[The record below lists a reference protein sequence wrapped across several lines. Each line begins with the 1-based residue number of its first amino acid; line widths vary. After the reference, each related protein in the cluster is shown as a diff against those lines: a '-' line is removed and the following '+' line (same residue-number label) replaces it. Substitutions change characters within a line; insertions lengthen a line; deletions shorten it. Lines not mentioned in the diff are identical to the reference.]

1 MFHATLWMIGA
12 LTSFCL
18 MAIGA
23 RELNGPIGVFQILFF
38 RSIVGLLV
46 LLPILSL
53 SSFASNAL
61 SKKGRFSF
69 PKRIKLHVVR
79 NLFHF
84 AGQYGWFLGIGLLP
98 LATVFAI
105 EFTVPFWTIIISYL
119 FLKESITVKKVI
131 AVFLGILGVIV
142 IVQPSLD
149 VAHYASL
156 IVLGAAICYAFSHV
170 ATKSLSNTESP
181 ITIIFMMCLIQAPL
195 GLLLFIEGWT
205 APVGIQWLWLV
216 IIGITALS
224 AHYCMTK
231 AMQHAEVTF
240 VVTMDMFRLPLI
252 SIIGVLLYS
261 ESFSAALIIGML
273 LIVTG
278 NSLNIYS
285 RKKDK
290 GSIAR

>member
-1 MFHATLWMIGA
+1 MIGA

-18 MAIGA
+18 IAIGA
-23 RELNGPIGVFQILFF
+23 RELNSQIGVFQILFF

-46 LLPILSL
+46 LLPIIFLSNF
-53 SSFASNAL
+53 S
-61 SKKGRFSF
+61 SKKSNFLF
-69 PKRIKLHVVR
+69 PKRIKLHLVR

-84 AGQYGWFLGIGLLP
+84 TGQYGWFLGIGLLP

-131 AVFLGILGVIV
+131 AVLLGILGVIV

-205 APVGIQWLWLV
+205 TPVGIQWLWLV
-216 IIGITALS
+216 IIGVTALS

-252 SIIGVLLYS
+252 SLIGVLLYA
-261 ESFSAALIIGML
+261 EHFSVALILGML
-273 LIVTG
+273 LIVAG
-278 NSLNIYS
+278 NSVNIYG
-285 RKKDK
+285 KKK
-290 GSIAR
+290 RS

>member
-23 RELNGPIGVFQILFF
+23 RELNSQIGVFQILFF

-46 LLPILSL
+46 LLPIISLSNFSSKK
-53 SSFASNAL
+53 SSFAY
-61 SKKGRFSF
+61 
-69 PKRIKLHVVR
+69 PKRIKLHLVR

-105 EFTVPFWTIIISYL
+105 EFTTPFWTIIISYL

-131 AVFLGILGVIV
+131 AVLLGILGVIV

-205 APVGIQWLWLV
+205 TPIGIQWLWLI
-216 IIGITALS
+216 IIGVTALS

-231 AMQHAEVTF
+231 AMQHAEITF

-252 SIIGVLLYS
+252 SLIGVLLYA
-261 ESFSAALIIGML
+261 EHFSVALILGML
-273 LIVTG
+273 LIVAG
-278 NSLNIYS
+278 NAVNIYS
-285 RKKDK
+285 KKVDK
-290 GSIAR
+290 DSVAR

>member
-1 MFHATLWMIGA
+1 MIRSTLWMIGA

-18 MAIGA
+18 MAVGA
-23 RELNGPIGVFQILFF
+23 RELNGQISVFQILFF

-46 LLPILSL
+46 LLPIIT
-53 SSFASNAL
+53 L
-61 SKKGRFSF
+61 SKRSDFLF
-69 PKRIKLHVVR
+69 PKRLNLHVVR

-119 FLKESITVKKVI
+119 FLKESITIKKVI
-131 AVFLGILGVIV
+131 AVLLGILGVIV

-170 ATKSLSNTESP
+170 ATKSLSNTEHP

-205 APVGIQWLWLV
+205 TPVGIEWLWMI
-216 IIGITALS
+216 IIGLTALS

-231 AMQHAEVTF
+231 AMQYAEVTF

-252 SIIGVLLYS
+252 SLIGVLLYA
-261 ESFSAALIIGML
+261 EHFSVALIVGML
-273 LIVTG
+273 LIVAG
-278 NSLNIYS
+278 NSVNIYG
-285 RKKDK
+285 KKN
-290 GSIAR
+290 SP

>member
-1 MFHATLWMIGA
+1 MIRSTLWMIGA

-18 MAIGA
+18 MAVGA
-23 RELNGPIGVFQILFF
+23 RELNGQISVFQILFF

-46 LLPILSL
+46 LLPIIL
-53 SSFASNAL
+53 L
-61 SKKGRFSF
+61 SKRRGFLF
-69 PKRIKLHVVR
+69 PKRLNLHVVR

-119 FLKESITVKKVI
+119 FLKESITVKKII
-131 AVFLGILGVIV
+131 AVLLGILGVIV
-142 IVQPSLD
+142 IVQPSLE
-149 VAHYASL
+149 VAHYGSL

-170 ATKSLSNTESP
+170 ATKSLSNTEHP
-181 ITIIFMMCLIQAPL
+181 LTIIFMMCLIQAPL

-205 APVGIQWLWLV
+205 TPVGVEWLWLT
-216 IIGITALS
+216 IIGLTALS

-231 AMQHAEVTF
+231 AMQYAEVTF

-252 SIIGVLLYS
+252 SLIGVLLYS
-261 ESFSAALIIGML
+261 EHFSVALVLGML
-273 LIVTG
+273 LIVAG
-278 NSLNIYS
+278 NSVNIYG
-285 RKKDK
+285 KKN
-290 GSIAR
+290 ST

>member
-1 MFHATLWMIGA
+1 MIRSTLWMIGA

-18 MAIGA
+18 MAVGA
-23 RELNGPIGVFQILFF
+23 RELNGQISVFQILFF

-46 LLPILSL
+46 LLPIIL
-53 SSFASNAL
+53 L
-61 SKKGRFSF
+61 SKRRGFLF
-69 PKRIKLHVVR
+69 PKRLNLHVVR

-119 FLKESITVKKVI
+119 FLKESITVKKII
-131 AVFLGILGVIV
+131 AVLLGILGVIV
-142 IVQPSLD
+142 IVQPSLE
-149 VAHYASL
+149 VAHYGSL

-170 ATKSLSNTESP
+170 ATKSLSNTEHP
-181 ITIIFMMCLIQAPL
+181 LTIIFMMCLVQAPL

-205 APVGIQWLWLV
+205 TPVGVEWLWLT
-216 IIGITALS
+216 IIGLTALS

-231 AMQHAEVTF
+231 AMQYAEVTF

-252 SIIGVLLYS
+252 SLIGVLLYS
-261 ESFSAALIIGML
+261 EHFSVALVLGML
-273 LIVTG
+273 LIVAG
-278 NSLNIYS
+278 NSVNIYG
-285 RKKDK
+285 KKN
-290 GSIAR
+290 SP

>member
-1 MFHATLWMIGA
+1 MFHSTLWMIGA

-23 RELNGPIGVFQILFF
+23 RELNGQIGIFQILFF

-46 LLPILSL
+46 LVPIILVSNT
-53 SSFASNAL
+53 SSKRGGFL
-61 SKKGRFSF
+61 F
-69 PKRIKLHVVR
+69 PKRIELHVVR

-119 FLKESITVKKVI
+119 FLKESITVKKVM
-131 AVFLGILGVIV
+131 AVLLGILGVII
-142 IVQPSLD
+142 IVQPS
-149 VAHYASL
+149 AEGANYASL

-170 ATKSLSNTESP
+170 STKSLSNTESP
-181 ITIIFMMCLIQAPL
+181 LAIIFMMCLIQAPL
-195 GLLLFIEGWT
+195 GLFLFIEGWT
-205 APVGIQWLWLV
+205 TPLGIQWLWLI
-216 IIGITALS
+216 IIGVTALS

-261 ESFSAALIIGML
+261 ENFSVALIMGII
-273 LIVTG
+273 LIMVG
-278 NSLNIYS
+278 NWLNIYS
-285 RKKDK
+285 KKTDK
-290 GSIAR
+290 VR

>member
-23 RELNGPIGVFQILFF
+23 RELNSQIGVFQILFF

-46 LLPILSL
+46 LLPIISL
-53 SSFASNAL
+53 SNFS
-61 SKKGRFSF
+61 SKKSNFSY
-69 PKRIKLHVVR
+69 PKRVKLHLVR

-105 EFTVPFWTIIISYL
+105 EFTTPFWTIIISYL
-119 FLKESITVKKVI
+119 FLKESITVKKII
-131 AVFLGILGVIV
+131 AVLLGILGVIV

-205 APVGIQWLWLV
+205 TLVGIQWLWLV
-216 IIGITALS
+216 IIGVTALS

-261 ESFSAALIIGML
+261 EHFSMALILGML
-273 LIVTG
+273 LIIAG
-278 NSLNIYS
+278 NSVNIYS
-285 RKKDK
+285 KKVDK
-290 GSIAR
+290 DSIAR

>member
-1 MFHATLWMIGA
+1 MIRSTLWMIGA

-23 RELNGPIGVFQILFF
+23 RELNNEIGVFQILFS

-46 LLPILSL
+46 LLPIILL
-53 SSFASNAL
+53 L
-61 SKKGRFSF
+61 KKARFSF
-69 PKRIKLHVVR
+69 PKRIKLHLIR

-131 AVFLGILGVIV
+131 AVLLGILGIIV

-170 ATKSLSNTESP
+170 ATKSLSNTDSP

-195 GLLLFIEGWT
+195 GLLLFIDGWAT
-205 APVGIQWLWLV
+205 PVGIQWLWLIV
-216 IIGITALS
+216 IGVTALS

-231 AMQHAEVTF
+231 AMQYAEVTF
-240 VVTMDMFRLPLI
+240 VVTMDLFRLPLI
-252 SIIGVLLYS
+252 SIVGVLLYS
-261 ESFSAALIIGML
+261 ESFTVALLIGIL
-273 LIVTG
+273 LIVAG

-285 RKKDK
+285 RRIDKDE
-290 GSIAR
+290 IPH

>member
-23 RELNGPIGVFQILFF
+23 RELNSQIGVFQILFF

-46 LLPILSL
+46 LLPIIFLSNF
-53 SSFASNAL
+53 S
-61 SKKGRFSF
+61 SKKSNFLF
-69 PKRIKLHVVR
+69 PKRIKLHLVR

-119 FLKESITVKKVI
+119 FLKESITVKKII
-131 AVFLGILGVIV
+131 AVLLGILGVIV

-205 APVGIQWLWLV
+205 TPAGIQWLWLV
-216 IIGITALS
+216 IIGVTALS

-252 SIIGVLLYS
+252 SLIGVLIYA
-261 ESFSAALIIGML
+261 EHFSVALILGML
-273 LIVTG
+273 LIVAG
-278 NSLNIYS
+278 NSVNIYS
-285 RKKDK
+285 KENRP
-290 GSIAR
+290 

>member
-1 MFHATLWMIGA
+1 MIGA

-23 RELNGPIGVFQILFF
+23 RELNGQIGIFQILFF

-46 LLPILSL
+46 LVPILL
-53 SSFASNAL
+53 LSNAS
-61 SKKGRFSF
+61 SKRGGVLF
-69 PKRIKLHVVR
+69 PKRIELHVVR

-131 AVFLGILGVIV
+131 AVLLGILGVIV
-142 IVQPSLD
+142 IVQPNSEG
-149 VAHYASL
+149 ANYASL

-170 ATKSLSNTESP
+170 STKSLSNTESP
-181 ITIIFMMCLIQAPL
+181 LTIIFMMCLIQAPL
-195 GLLLFIEGWT
+195 GLFLFIEGWT
-205 APVGIQWLWLV
+205 APLGIQWLWLI
-216 IIGITALS
+216 IIGVTALS

-261 ESFSAALIIGML
+261 ESFSIALVVGIV
-273 LIVTG
+273 LIMAG

-285 RKKDK
+285 KKIDK
-290 GSIAR
+290 IRQ

>member
-1 MFHATLWMIGA
+1 MIRSTLWMIGA

-18 MAIGA
+18 MAVGA
-23 RELNGPIGVFQILFF
+23 RELNGQISVFQILFF

-46 LLPILSL
+46 LLPIIL
-53 SSFASNAL
+53 L
-61 SKKGRFSF
+61 SKRRGFLF
-69 PKRIKLHVVR
+69 PKRLNLHVVR

-119 FLKESITVKKVI
+119 FLKESITVKKII
-131 AVFLGILGVIV
+131 AVLLGILGVIV

-149 VAHYASL
+149 VAHYGSL

-170 ATKSLSNTESP
+170 ATKSLSNTEHP
-181 ITIIFMMCLIQAPL
+181 LTIIFMMCLVQAPL

-205 APVGIQWLWLV
+205 TPVGVEWLWLT
-216 IIGITALS
+216 IIGLTALS

-231 AMQHAEVTF
+231 AMQYAEVTF

-252 SIIGVLLYS
+252 SLIGVLLYS
-261 ESFSAALIIGML
+261 EHFSVALVLGML
-273 LIVTG
+273 LIVAG
-278 NSLNIYS
+278 NSVNIYG
-285 RKKDK
+285 KKN
-290 GSIAR
+290 ST

>member
-1 MFHATLWMIGA
+1 MIHATFWMIGA

-18 MAIGA
+18 VAIGA
-23 RELNGPIGVFQILFF
+23 RELNGQIGVFQILFF

-53 SSFASNAL
+53 SSFSSNAL
-61 SKKGRFSF
+61 SEKGRFSF

-205 APVGIQWLWLV
+205 TPVDIQWLWLV

-252 SIIGVLLYS
+252 SIIGVLLYA
-261 ESFSAALIIGML
+261 EHFSVALILGML
-273 LIVTG
+273 LIVAG
-278 NSLNIYS
+278 NSLNIYG
-285 RKKDK
+285 KKN
-290 GSIAR
+290 SS

>member
-1 MFHATLWMIGA
+1 MIRSTLWMIGA

-18 MAIGA
+18 MAVGA
-23 RELNGPIGVFQILFF
+23 RELNGQISVFQILFF

-46 LLPILSL
+46 LFPIIL
-53 SSFASNAL
+53 L
-61 SKKGRFSF
+61 SKKRGFLF
-69 PKRIKLHVVR
+69 PKRLNLHVVR

-119 FLKESITVKKVI
+119 FLKESITVKKII
-131 AVFLGILGVIV
+131 AVLLGILGVIV
-142 IVQPSLD
+142 IVQPSLE
-149 VAHYASL
+149 VAHYGSL

-170 ATKSLSNTESP
+170 ATKSLSNTEHP
-181 ITIIFMMCLIQAPL
+181 LTIIFMMCLIQAPL

-205 APVGIQWLWLV
+205 TPVGVEWLWLT
-216 IIGITALS
+216 IIGLTALS

-231 AMQHAEVTF
+231 AMQYAEVTF

-252 SIIGVLLYS
+252 SLIGVLLYS
-261 ESFSAALIIGML
+261 EHFSVALVLGML
-273 LIVTG
+273 LIVAG
-278 NSLNIYS
+278 NSVNIYG
-285 RKKDK
+285 KKN
-290 GSIAR
+290 ST